1 MEYKCLIIII
11 FMLSSC
17 NFSLEN
23 ENDLKEH
30 EQFEKEWE
38 AKMKDSTLMS
48 PDSVFIPD
56 TFIMVEPSI
65 NPLFINALNKQIKEE
80 EWEASITGIVLT
92 SKDWAEDIDPKTR
105 EIKGR
110 IRTAAVIFMG
120 EEGVCSVFE
129 KYEIYQDYQN
139 GSYVGEPRPYFHSE
153 SKEVDCEKYKHLMFK
168 KVTRIGYDK
177 KGE

>member
-1 MEYKCLIIII
+1 MKYKHLIIITFI
-11 FMLSSC
+11 FFSC

-38 AKMKDSTLMS
+38 AKMKDSTLIPS
-48 PDSVFIPD
+48 DSVLIPD
-56 TFIMVEPSI
+56 TFIIVEPSI
-65 NPLFINALNKQIKEE
+65 DPLFINALDRQIKEE

-92 SKDWAEDIDPKTR
+92 SEDWVEDIDPRTR

-120 EEGVCSVFE
+120 EEGICSVFE
-129 KYEIYQDYQN
+129 KYQIYQDYIN

-168 KVTRIGYDK
+168 KVTRIDYDK